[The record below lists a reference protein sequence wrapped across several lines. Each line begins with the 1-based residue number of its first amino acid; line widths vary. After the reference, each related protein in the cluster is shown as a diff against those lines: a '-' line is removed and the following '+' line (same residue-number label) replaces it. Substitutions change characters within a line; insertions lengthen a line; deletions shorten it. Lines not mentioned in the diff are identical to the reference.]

1 MLISPLGL
9 MDASARSLSVDSLED
24 EVFYSEDLGGTFV
37 RSIKG
42 TVVIVEWIPND
53 SAVDRFILVNQNGVI
68 TLNGDNFITL
78 DTLDISNMEYPKS
91 GFLQTASDI
100 KWGSWH
106 EFSEQVNTGG
116 YSTAI
121 AAGLVAAAAP
131 WVSVRLIAT
140 LISGMASASEYYT
153 ISGKLRYGED
163 DTSFHW
169 ERYTSIQN
177 DKDEYLIRDHFDAG
191 EEPLF

>member
-1 MLISPLGL
+1 MKRVLSIILMVMLISPLGL

-91 GFLQTASDI
+91 KYRWIFNCYSG
-100 KWGSWH
+100 GSCCCG
-106 EFSEQVNTGG
+106 SSMG
-116 YSTAI
+116 I
-121 AAGLVAAAAP
+121 C
-131 WVSVRLIAT
+131 
-140 LISGMASASEYYT
+140 
-153 ISGKLRYGED
+153 
-163 DTSFHW
+163 
-169 ERYTSIQN
+169 
-177 DKDEYLIRDHFDAG
+177 
-191 EEPLF
+191 